1 MYSTADVLHN
11 TLNPYLTGYP
21 LDLLDN
27 TIPPP
32 TSVLSSVN
40 LMLQPTASMQRELF
54 AGEYAKTEHWNECDR
69 LAVGW
74 VESVKALLVN
84 QGNVKLNMARLGD
97 RPSRTN

>member
-32 TSVLSSVN
+32 TPVLSSID
-40 LMLQPTASMQRELF
+40 LMSQPTAPMQRESF
-54 AGEYAKTEHWNECDR
+54 AGEYVRAEQER
-69 LAVGW
+69 VRSPVAVGW
-74 VESVKALLVN
+74 VGPVTSLLVN
-84 QGNVKLNMARLGD
+84 Q
-97 RPSRTN
+97 

>member
-54 AGEYAKTEHWNECDR
+54 AGEYVRSKQER
-69 LAVGW
+69 VRSPLAVGL
-74 VESVKALLVN
+74 VGSVKSLLVN
-84 QGNVKLNMARLGD
+84 HQVKPNMTRLGAC
-97 RPSRTN
+97 TGLK